1 MSFSFKNSMIL
12 GSSLVVQWLE
22 IHLPM
27 QRMTRVQSL
36 LWEEPHASEQLS
48 PHTTTTEPVLQSP
61 HAAATEPVCLSLCA
75 ATSSTTRRSPHT
87 ATKSRPHSP
96 QLETPCATM
105 KTTTAKSK
113 KKTHLFKKFYD
124 FVHSSCKL
132 LINSNSLCLYPAF
145 IKKCIQRTQIHNIRE
160 KGSFIIKH

>member
-1 MSFSFKNSMIL
+1 MSFSFRNSMIS

-27 QRMTRVQSL
+27 QGMTRFDRSL
-36 LWEEPHASEQLS
+36 LWEEPRALEQPS
-48 PHTTTTEPVLQSP
+48 PCATTTEPLLQSP
-61 HAAATEPVCLSLCA
+61 RAAATGPVRLGLCA
-75 ATSSTTRRSPHT
+75 ATSPTTARSPHT
-87 ATKSRPHSP
+87 ATESRPLSR
-96 QLETPCATM
+96 QLESPRAAM
-105 KTTTAKSK
+105 KTTTAKIK
-113 KKTHLFKKFYD
+113 NKTHLFKQFYD

-160 KGSFIIKH
+160 